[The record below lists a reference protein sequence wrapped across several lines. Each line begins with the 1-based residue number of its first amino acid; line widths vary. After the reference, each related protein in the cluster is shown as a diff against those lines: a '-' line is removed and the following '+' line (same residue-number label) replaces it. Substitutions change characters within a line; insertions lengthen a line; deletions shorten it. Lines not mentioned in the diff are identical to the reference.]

1 MSQHVQYQR
10 EVTRRAFALSSIR
23 SRGTLSRGK
32 MSDLTEYERERL
44 ARIAEN
50 KKLLQSL
57 QIDRDSRASRDG
69 TPELKPKVV
78 KRKAAAPSRRV
89 KTEPAEGLRVS
100 TRSRT
105 QRTASL
111 ATRDPEAAKRKM
123 EEEEEEERQALLA
136 AKELKH
142 SYAILLHLWS
152 LQCSTS

>member
-1 MSQHVQYQR
+1 
-10 EVTRRAFALSSIR
+10 
-23 SRGTLSRGK
+23 

-57 QIDRDSRASRDG
+57 QIDRDSRVSRDG
-69 TPELKPKVV
+69 TPEIKAKAV
-78 KRKAAAPSRRV
+78 KRKAAAPAKRV
-89 KTEPAEGLRVS
+89 KSEPTEGLRVS

-111 ATRDPEAAKRKM
+111 VARDPAAAKRKM

-136 AKELKH
+136 ARKAKH
-142 SYAILLHLWS
+142 A
-152 LQCSTS
+152 